1 MSLKPY
7 VVLARRYRPM
17 NFGEVLGQESVART
31 LVHAIET
38 GRVAH
43 AYLFSGPRGVGK
55 TSMARI
61 LARALCCLESD
72 EATTEPCG
80 QCDVCLAVATGD
92 DLDVIEIDGA
102 SNRGIG
108 EVRDLRDN
116 ARFAPARAR
125 SKIYV
130 IDEVHML
137 TDAAFNALLK
147 ILEEP
152 PEHVKFIFATTE
164 SHKVPATILSRCQ
177 RFDFRRIPA
186 RTIAA
191 HLKKI
196 CAAEG
201 VEAGEDVL
209 LGIARASSGGMRDAQ
224 SLLDQ
229 MITLSE
235 ADLDVRDLELL
246 LGTVALGRMEQIT
259 EAIGK
264 GDAGEA
270 IRIFEGIYERG
281 IDPVEFLK
289 QMLDTVRNF
298 LVFLACGDDTDL
310 VDLTPEAQMTA
321 AQHAK
326 DWGQPRVL
334 YALGLLTETLKTV
347 KQVGEGRALAEL
359 ALVKLANAG
368 ALRSLDEI
376 LKDVEA
382 LEKKVGRAPARAPR
396 ATTPAPAEEAAPPA
410 PPREELFVDAGP
422 PEGALKGE
430 ETVSLTMD
438 VVNEAWSGIVDRV
451 KEESSAVGSFL
462 GSAAVVGLTDH
473 SIKIGFAPR
482 ARFQKKQLDDPD
494 RIRIVET
501 VIRGVLGH
509 ELRLDSVITDA
520 AAESDDEEE
529 PREQDE
535 ESARHVSREEMKR
548 IGREPIINTIKEV
561 FMARLVNIERT

>member
-1 MSLKPY
+1 MKPY
-7 VVLARRYRPM
+7 VVLARRYRPLL
-17 NFGEVLGQESVART
+17 FEEVLGQEAVART

-61 LARALCCLESD
+61 LAKALCCQAFE
-72 EATTEPCG
+72 EPTTRPCG
-80 QCDVCLAVATGD
+80 ECDLCQAVGTGD

-152 PEHVKFIFATTE
+152 PAHVKFIFATTE
-164 SHKVPATILSRCQ
+164 PHKVPATILSRCQ

-191 HLKKI
+191 HLKTI

-209 LGIARASSGGMRDAQ
+209 LGIARASNGGMRDAQ

-229 MITLSE
+229 LITLSE
-235 ADLDVRDLELL
+235 DALDVQDLESL
-246 LGTVALGRMEQIT
+246 LGTVALGRMEQVT
-259 EAIGK
+259 RAVGK
-264 GDAGEA
+264 GDAGAAVEV
-270 IRIFEGIYERG
+270 FEGTYERG

-289 QMLDTVRNF
+289 QMLETVRNF
-298 LVFLACGDDTDL
+298 LVMLTCGDDTDL

-321 AQHAK
+321 AEHAK
-326 DWGQPRVL
+326 EWGLPRVL
-334 YALGLLTETLKTV
+334 YALGLLVETLKTV

-359 ALVKLANAG
+359 ALAKLAG
-368 ALRSLDEI
+368 VGSLKSLDEI
-376 LKDVEA
+376 VKDLED

-396 ATTPAPAEEAAPPA
+396 PIEPAPAEASAPD
-410 PPREELFVDAGP
+410 RGVLFKDADP

-430 ETVSLTMD
+430 NRGSLTIGAVRD
-438 VVNEAWSGIVDRV
+438 AWSDVLDRV
-451 KEESSAVGSFL
+451 KQESSAVGSFL
-462 GSAAVVGLTDH
+462 ASSTVIGLTDE
-473 SIKIGFAPR
+473 SITVGFPPR
-482 ARFQKKQLDDPD
+482 ARFQKRQLDDPD
-494 RIRIVET
+494 RIRVVET
-501 VIRGVLGH
+501 VLFEAFGQS
-509 ELRLDSVITDA
+509 LRLDTAVTDA
-520 AAESDDEEE
+520 AAEAAVEDAPAAPEEGE
-529 PREQDE
+529 T
-535 ESARHVSREEMKR
+535 RHVTGEELQR
-548 IGREPIINTIKEV
+548 IGREPIVSAIKEL